1 MIHFPFFFRKHTA
14 YIGFL
19 IILLASCANPVAPTG
34 GPKDVT
40 PPVILRTSPPL
51 QSTNYTDQEI
61 ILYFDEYVKLKDIG
75 QLLIISPPV
84 KETPVFKT
92 KGKGLV
98 AEFKDPWRSETTY
111 NIFFGDAIVD
121 ITEGNSI
128 PGYKFTFSTGNVLDS
143 MQIEGKLINAFSLA
157 PVKAAYVM
165 LYDTIYDSIPYKQ
178 IPYYIARTNDMGEFQ
193 LTNLRNRPYKI
204 FALTD
209 INANY
214 IYDMP
219 TEEIAFIDSLITP
232 WEESRKAGSL
242 KIGGDK
248 KTESDTT
255 ITEENVVV
263 TNLGNDSI
271 VITDTIATG
280 GLLQE
285 ASPAL
290 PDSTLIAAGR
300 VKYIKLFHFK
310 EVDSVQSLVRVPL
323 LRENVLGFHFKFPA
337 LDPRFRI
344 LDDLYDKKPVMV
356 KNRLNDTITMW
367 LPGYMHDS
375 IKLEVS
381 DKGSVLDTI
390 EMSVKPRA
398 KAIKKNE
405 AVKKPALLITTN
417 IAMNRLKPGTPL
429 RLTFA
434 DPLTSAATENMILK
448 HDSIIIPNVNY
459 SFTDTIRKQ
468 LVINY
473 PWKEGLQY
481 SLTLPDSTFIGI
493 MGTKNDSLH
502 FSFYGIKE
510 EESANLKLNV
520 DLPTTN
526 QYIIQLLDSKD
537 KILEQ
542 YTISE
547 EKLLEFK
554 YIEPGKYRVR
564 AIDDRNGN
572 GYWDTGKYLA
582 GRYPER
588 VLYYPQE
595 IELRANWTLEE
606 QWQIPEPGN

>member
-1 MIHFPFFFRKHTA
+1 MIHYPVFLRKHTA

-40 PPVILRTSPPL
+40 PPEILRTSPPL
-51 QSTNYTDQEI
+51 QSTNYTNQEI
-61 ILYFDEYVKLKDIG
+61 ILYFDEYVKLKDIE
-75 QLLIISPPV
+75 QQLIISPPV
-84 KETPVFKT
+84 KETPAFRT
-92 KGKGLV
+92 KGKSLV

-128 PGYKFTFSTGNVLDS
+128 PGYKFTFSTGSVLDS
-143 MQIEGKLINAFSLA
+143 MQISGKLINAFSLA

-165 LYDTIYDSIPYKQ
+165 LYDTIYDSIPFKQ

-214 IYDMP
+214 LYDMP
-219 TEEIAFIDSLITP
+219 TEEIAFIDTLITP
-232 WEESRKAGSL
+232 WEETRKAGTL
-242 KIGGDK
+242 KVGGDNEIK
-248 KTESDTT
+248 ADTAVL
-255 ITEENVVV
+255 EENVVV
-263 TNLGNDSI
+263 TNPGNDSI
-271 VITDTIATG
+271 VITDTLIPG
-280 GLLQE
+280 GISQE
-285 ASPAL
+285 PSPAL
-290 PDSTLIAAGR
+290 SDSTMVAAGKR
-300 VKYIKLFHFK
+300 NYIQLFHFK

-323 LRENVLGFHFKFPA
+323 LRENVLAFYFKFPTV
-337 LDPRFRI
+337 DPEFI
-344 LDDLYDKKPVMV
+344 IPDDLYDKKPVMAN
-356 KNRLNDTITMW
+356 NRFNDTITMW
-367 LPGYMHDS
+367 LPGFIHDS

-390 EMSVKPRA
+390 EMSVKPRENT
-398 KAIKKNE
+398 IKKTE
-405 AVKKPALLITTN
+405 PVKKPALLITSN
-417 IAMNRLKPGTPL
+417 IARNKLKPGTPL

-434 DPLTSAATENMILK
+434 DPLMLSITENLVLK
-448 HDSIIIPNVNY
+448 QDSIIIQNVNY
-459 SFTDTIRKQ
+459 TFTDSLKKQ
-468 LVINY
+468 MVINY

-481 SLTLPDSTFIGI
+481 SLTVPDSTFVGI
-493 MGTKNDSLH
+493 MGSKNDSLN
-502 FSFYGIKE
+502 FAFYGIKE
-510 EESANLKLNV
+510 EESANLMLNV
-520 DLPTTN
+520 DLATAS
-526 QYIIQLLDSKD
+526 QYIVQLLDSKD
-537 KILEQ
+537 KIIGQ
-542 YTISE
+542 TTISDD
-547 EKLLEFK
+547 KLLEFK

-588 VLYYPQE
+588 VLYYTQE

-606 QWQIPEPGN
+606 QWQIPEPGK